1 MAVPMDFT
9 FVAGVRVIMG
19 TMLACMVMGMPQSI
33 SGMFV
38 FVLVLV
44 HVFVG
49 MDMGVLMDV
58 LLVPV

>member
-19 TMLACMVMGMPQSI
+19 TMLACMVIGMPEYLRDV
-33 SGMFV
+33 V